1 MLFVN
6 LLEVWFISMLPLIE
20 LRGAIP
26 ISQAMGL
33 PVWPSY
39 IVCILGNM
47 LPIPFV
53 YIYSE
58 RFLKWGKNKKY
69 VGRFCRWCLKRGY
82 KAGEK
87 LSKKTSGAGLFFG
100 LILFVGIPIPGTGA
114 WTGIMAASIL
124 NMGWKSATLAVA
136 LGVLLAGAIMMTASY
151 FGFNVI

>member
-100 LILFVGIPIPGTGA
+100 LMLFVGVPIPGTGA